1 MLLRKSAACLFETG
15 AVTVKLLYKVCA
27 VAPMRGAAKDEQSRM
42 AKQPSKPTRV
52 QVHNP
57 VTKQWVKLDTK
68 TGRIVDS
75 KKSPGPYQNV
85 PKK

>member
-1 MLLRKSAACLFETG
+1 M
-15 AVTVKLLYKVCA
+15 
-27 VAPMRGAAKDEQSRM
+27 AKDERLYM

>member
-1 MLLRKSAACLFETG
+1 MHWS
-15 AVTVKLLYKVCA
+15 
-27 VAPMRGAAKDEQSRM
+27 AKDERLYM

>member
-1 MLLRKSAACLFETG
+1 MSTPTRSS
-15 AVTVKLLYKVCA
+15 
-27 VAPMRGAAKDEQSRM
+27 QS
-42 AKQPSKPTRV
+42 STRV
-52 QVHNP
+52 QVKNP

-75 KKSPGPYQNV
+75 KKSPGPYKNI